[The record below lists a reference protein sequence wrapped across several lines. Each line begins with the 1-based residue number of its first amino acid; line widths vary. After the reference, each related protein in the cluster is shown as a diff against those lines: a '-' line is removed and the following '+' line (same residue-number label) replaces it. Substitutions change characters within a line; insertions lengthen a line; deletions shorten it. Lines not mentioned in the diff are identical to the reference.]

1 MKLKSGATSCP
12 HCGNN
17 YAFYVLHTA
26 SGSVSY
32 FYGFNGGDVY
42 NSNMWDGVYLKPKK
56 TAYCGEC
63 QRSLGSVVDD

>member
-26 SGSVSY
+26 SGSAREALV
-32 FYGFNGGDVY
+32 
-42 NSNMWDGVYLKPKK
+42 ML
-56 TAYCGEC
+56 
-63 QRSLGSVVDD
+63 